1 MLTQEEN
8 DLLTRVGPGAPC
20 GEMMRRYWQPAALSE
35 ELRPG
40 GPPLPVRLLGED
52 LVLFRDDAGRPGLL
66 GIHCSHRG
74 ADLSYGRLEDG
85 GLRCLYHGWLY
96 DRAGR
101 CLEQPGEPSNSTFHE
116 RIHHPA
122 YPCQEAGGLVLAYL
136 GPGEPPL
143 VPAYEFLAAT
153 DDFRFNTKIY
163 QECSYLQA
171 AEGNLDPVHVPFLH
185 QVFRRGGDGA
195 SRGVRPVRLA
205 LEAEE
210 TDFGVRLMRVDQ
222 TDPETIHARTTQFV
236 LPNICPI
243 PAGST
248 DGYTVNW
255 HVPIDD
261 GSHWKYVIQ
270 FKRLSPIDVEGL
282 RRERSELSDGYRL
295 IRNPSNRY
303 RQDREEMKAETFSGL
318 GTGFQ
323 AQDALATESQG
334 AIQDRTRE
342 HLSGGDRAIILIRQS
357 LMRAIADVQGE
368 RDPPLVIRDP
378 AKNRLAR
385 TGVSGHFIPSSADW
399 RVHLRERIDELE
411 SELVTE
417 GSQ

>member
-1 MLTQEEN
+1 MILTY
-8 DLLTRVGPGAPC
+8 
-20 GEMMRRYWQPAALSE
+20 M
-35 ELRPG
+35 
-40 GPPLPVRLLGED
+40 
-52 LVLFRDDAGRPGLL
+52 
-66 GIHCSHRG
+66 
-74 ADLSYGRLEDG
+74 
-85 GLRCLYHGWLY
+85 
-96 DRAGR
+96 
-101 CLEQPGEPSNSTFHE
+101 
-116 RIHHPA
+116 
-122 YPCQEAGGLVLAYL
+122 

-143 VPAYEFLAAT
+143 VPAYEFLAAP

-163 QECSYLQA
+163 QECNYLQA

-185 QVFRRGGDGA
+185 QVFRRSGDGA
-195 SRGVRPVRLA
+195 PRGVRPVRLA
-205 LEAEE
+205 VEAEE

-222 TDPETIHARTTQFV
+222 TSPETIHARTTQFV

-270 FKRLSPIDVEGL
+270 FKRESPIDAGGL
-282 RRERSELSDGYRL
+282 RRERSELGEGYRL
-295 IRNPSNRY
+295 VRNRSNRY
-303 RQDREEMKAETFSGL
+303 LQDRAEMQSETFSGL

-334 AIQDRTRE
+334 PIQDRTNE

-357 LMRAIADVQGE
+357 LRGAIEDVREG

-378 AKNRLAR
+378 ARNRLAR
-385 TGVSGHFIPSSADW
+385 TGVSAHFIPSSEDW
-399 RVHLRERIDELE
+399 RAHLKQRIQEF
-411 SELVTE
+411 E
-417 GSQ
+417 GEIVAPAHT